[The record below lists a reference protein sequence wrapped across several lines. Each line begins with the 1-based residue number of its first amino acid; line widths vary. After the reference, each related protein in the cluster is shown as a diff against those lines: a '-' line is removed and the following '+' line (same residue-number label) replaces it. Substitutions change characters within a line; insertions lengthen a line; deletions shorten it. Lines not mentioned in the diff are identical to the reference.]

1 MSGVGGATGL
11 GLVELYD
18 VEQSAPANAVNLS
31 TRGLA
36 QTNDN
41 VLIGGI
47 IIGGA
52 TTQQIIVRAIGP
64 SLTAHGVTG
73 ALQNP
78 TLELVNAGG
87 TRVAFNDNWRSEQA
101 TEITNSGLAPA
112 SEAESAVVRTL
123 APGNYTAIVR
133 GAGNVTG
140 VALVEVYRLAP

>member
-78 TLELVNAGG
+78 TLELVNCRWDA
-87 TRVAFNDNWRSEQA
+87 
-101 TEITNSGLAPA
+101 
-112 SEAESAVVRTL
+112 
-123 APGNYTAIVR
+123 R
-133 GAGNVTG
+133 GFQ
-140 VALVEVYRLAP
+140 